1 MTTFTNE
8 RATMVQNYDLDNA
21 LAVLRNGGLILYPTD
36 TVWSIGCDA
45 TNPLAAARIRQ
56 LKRTDD
62 AFGLEVL
69 VNSLEMLRAYVGRLH
84 PRIETLLLYHVR
96 HLTVL
101 YDQARN
107 LPDSLLAID
116 GSISIRLVQ
125 DNYCSELIGTLGK
138 PLVAAPADLRN
149 DYFPVNF
156 GAISSDV
163 IERVDYVSR
172 YRRSDKAPAQPS
184 VMVKLSVKDELEFLR
199 E

>member
-1 MTTFTNE
+1 
-8 RATMVQNYDLDNA
+8 MVQNYDLDNA

-96 HLTVL
+96 PLTVL

-163 IERVDYVSR
+163 IEHVDYVSR

>member
-1 MTTFTNE
+1 MTTITNE

-96 HLTVL
+96 PLTVL